1 MYETFTHC
9 VLASDVFSVV
19 KKKWMMI
26 IRICLLFLEIK
37 MLSLKVILSNQFLHI
52 VHTIMDSTGDKSL
65 LSVLQL
71 LLDCSAAVVEIQ
83 CSGDL
88 FHSATSVTRV

>member
-1 MYETFTHC
+1 M
-9 VLASDVFSVV
+9 
-19 KKKWMMI
+19 
-26 IRICLLFLEIK
+26 
-37 MLSLKVILSNQFLHI
+37 
-52 VHTIMDSTGDKSL
+52 IMDSTGDKSL

-88 FHSATSVTRV
+88 FHSAIAVIGV

>member
-1 MYETFTHC
+1 
-9 VLASDVFSVV
+9 
-19 KKKWMMI
+19 
-26 IRICLLFLEIK
+26 
-37 MLSLKVILSNQFLHI
+37 MLSLKFILSNQLLHI
-52 VHTIMDSTGDKSL
+52 VLMIMDSTGDKSL

-88 FHSATSVTRV
+88 FHSAIAVIGV